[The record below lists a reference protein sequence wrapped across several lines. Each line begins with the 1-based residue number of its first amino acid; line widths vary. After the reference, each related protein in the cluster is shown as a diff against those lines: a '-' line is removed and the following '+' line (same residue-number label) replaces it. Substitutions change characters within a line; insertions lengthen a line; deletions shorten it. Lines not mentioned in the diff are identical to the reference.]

1 MLRSVGAPFRAVA
14 YVSCVLGV
22 SGFAASLPSNAQGV
36 DRKAFY
42 VGLHGGIN
50 VPRATVSEFDSGGLP
65 GGVGFITA
73 EAENGYR
80 VGGAVGYIFNRYLRG
95 EVELSYTRNSL
106 DTLDAITFAFPAGTG
121 PLPARGSATTLS
133 GMVNG
138 YVSLPMDKLRPYVG
152 AGIGYARVS
161 SNGAGFVGVPGETD
175 DTATAF
181 SWQLMAGLGY
191 QLTPNLELGG
201 RYRFQHVNGYELYNS
216 AGDQQRI
223 RESEGHSFE
232 LTLTWTF

>member
-1 MLRSVGAPFRAVA
+1 MLSSVIAPMRAVA
-14 YVSCVLGV
+14 CYSCVIGV
-22 SGFAASLPSNAQGV
+22 FAITASLPADAQGI
-36 DRKAFY
+36 DRKGFY

-50 VPRATVSEFDSGGLP
+50 VPRESISEFDSPGLP
-65 GGVGFITA
+65 GGVGFITT

-106 DTLDAITFAFPAGTG
+106 DTLDAVSFAFPAGTG
-121 PLPARGSATTLS
+121 PLPAKGSATTLS

-138 YVSLPMDKLRPYVG
+138 YVSLPMDRLRPY
-152 AGIGYARVS
+152 IGGGLGYTRVAS
-161 SNGAGFVGVPGETD
+161 HGAGFAGVPGEPD
-175 DTATAF
+175 DSASAF

-201 RYRFQHVNGYELYNS
+201 RYRFQHVNGYDLFNS
-216 AGDQQRI
+216 AGDEQRV

>member
-1 MLRSVGAPFRAVA
+1 MLRSVSTPLRAIA
-14 YVSCVLGV
+14 YCLCVVGV
-22 SGFAASLPSNAQGV
+22 SAFATSLPSSGQGL

-42 VGLHGGIN
+42 VGLHGGIS
-50 VPRATVSEFDSGGLP
+50 VPRATVSEFDSPGLP
-65 GGVGFITA
+65 GGVGFITT

-80 VGGAVGYIFNRYLRG
+80 VGGAVGYLFNRHLRG

-106 DTLDAITFAFPAGTG
+106 DTLDAVSFAFPAGTG
-121 PLPARGSATTLS
+121 PLPAKGSATTLS

-138 YVSLPMDKLRPYVG
+138 YASLPLDRLRPYIG
-152 AGIGYARVS
+152 AGIGYTRVAS
-161 SNGAGFVGVPGETD
+161 HGAGFVGFPGETND
-175 DTATAF
+175 AASAF

-201 RYRFQHVNGYELYNS
+201 RYRFQHVNGYDLFNS
-216 AGDQQRI
+216 AGDEQRV

>member
-1 MLRSVGAPFRAVA
+1 ML
-14 YVSCVLGV
+14 SCVSTPIRAAAFACIGGL
-22 SGFAASLPSNAQGV
+22 SLFAAASHSNAQGL

-50 VPRATVSEFDSGGLP
+50 VPRATVSEFDSPGLP
-65 GGVGFITA
+65 GGVGFITT

-106 DTLDAITFAFPAGTG
+106 DTLNAISFAFPAGTG
-121 PLPARGSATTLS
+121 PLPARGNATTLS

-138 YVSLPMDKLRPYVG
+138 YASLPMDKLRPYIG
-152 AGIGYARVS
+152 AGIGYTRVS

-175 DTATAF
+175 DAATAF
-181 SWQLMAGLGY
+181 SWQLIAGVGY
-191 QLTPNLELGG
+191 QLTSNLELGG
-201 RYRFQHVNGYELYNS
+201 RYRFQHINGYDLYNS
-216 AGDQQRI
+216 AGDQQRVH
-223 RESEGHSFE
+223 ESEGHSFE

>member
-1 MLRSVGAPFRAVA
+1 MPLRAIATCL
-14 YVSCVLGV
+14 CVVGV
-22 SGFAASLPSNAQGV
+22 SAFVTSLPSNAQGL

-50 VPRATVSEFDSGGLP
+50 VPRETVSEFDSPGLP

-106 DTLDAITFAFPAGTG
+106 DTLDAVTFAFPAGTG
-121 PLPARGSATTLS
+121 PLPAKGSATTLS

-138 YVSLPMDKLRPYVG
+138 YASLPLDRLRPYIG
-152 AGIGYARVS
+152 AGIGYTRLRWFSGRDERCGERLQLATDGRLGLPAHAQPGARRPLSLPACERV
-161 SNGAGFVGVPGETD
+161 
-175 DTATAF
+175 
-181 SWQLMAGLGY
+181 
-191 QLTPNLELGG
+191 
-201 RYRFQHVNGYELYNS
+201 
-216 AGDQQRI
+216 
-223 RESEGHSFE
+223 
-232 LTLTWTF
+232 